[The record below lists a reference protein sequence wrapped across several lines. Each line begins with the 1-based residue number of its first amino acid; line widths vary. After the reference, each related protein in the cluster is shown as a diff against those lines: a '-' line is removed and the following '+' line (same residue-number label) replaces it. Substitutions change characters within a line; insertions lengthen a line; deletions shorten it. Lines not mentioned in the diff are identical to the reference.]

1 MSIDA
6 YQHSVQ
12 STPHKQLVHPTVWQA
27 GNKTKWTWALSGFNQ
42 VLWFTWIVTSKN
54 WNFLFMNVAL
64 TVIYIRNHRKWNQS
78 QEKPA

>member
-1 MSIDA
+1 MTLKSFIIDWLPLLI
-6 YQHSVQ
+6 SVITIY
-12 STPHKQLVHPTVWQA
+12 SVWQA

-78 QEKPA
+78 QEKPE